1 MREID
6 NNSINSLNFKG
17 IQKTSNEGVVNSEI
31 QSVPIEI
38 EMKEIKDLANMPAAS
53 LGKSQ
58 IASDSIESDMK
69 FLEKNP
75 QLAQEL
81 TAAIDRYA
89 DSHSEE
95 DTLKMIEKMH
105 QEFVTKK

>member
-6 NNSINSLNFKG
+6 NKLNSVNFKG
-17 IQKTSNEGVVNSEI
+17 IQKPSVEEVTTPEVAPASNAET
-31 QSVPIEI
+31 
-38 EMKEIKDLANMPAAS
+38 KEIKDLANMPAAA

-58 IASDSIESDMK
+58 IASDSIENDMK

-75 QLAQEL
+75 KLAQEINK
-81 TAAIDRYA
+81 AIDNYA
-89 DSHSEE
+89 ETHGEE

-105 QEFVTKK
+105 QEFVAKK

>member
-6 NNSINSLNFKG
+6 NNKMNSVNFKG
-17 IQKTSNEGVVNSEI
+17 IQKPVLEEPVAESAPA
-31 QSVPIEI
+31 VPAET
-38 EMKEIKDLANMPAAS
+38 KEISDLSAMPAAA

-58 IASDSIESDMK
+58 VSSDSLENDMK

-75 QLAQEL
+75 KLAEEL
-81 TAAIDRYA
+81 NKAIDKYA
-89 DSHSEE
+89 EEHSEE

-105 QEFVTKK
+105 QEFVVKK

>member
-6 NNSINSLNFKG
+6 NNNINSLNFKG
-17 IQKTSNEGVVNSEI
+17 IQKPAADGATTEETLAPSEN
-31 QSVPIEI
+31 
-38 EMKEIKDLANMPAAS
+38 KEIKDLASMPAAT

-58 IASDSIESDMK
+58 ISTDSIENDMK

-75 QLAQEL
+75 KLAEEL
-81 TAAIDRYA
+81 NKAIDNYA
-89 DSHSEE
+89 KNHSEE

-105 QEFVTKK
+105 QEFVAKK

>member
-6 NNSINSLNFKG
+6 NKNINSVNFKG
-17 IQKTSNEGVVNSEI
+17 IQKPAIEGVSAEETSTPVEA
-31 QSVPIEI
+31 
-38 EMKEIKDLANMPAAS
+38 KEIKDLASMPAAT

-58 IASDSIESDMK
+58 ISADSIESDMK

-75 QLAQEL
+75 KLAQEL
-81 TAAIDRYA
+81 NKAIDNYA
-89 DSHSEE
+89 ANHSEE

-105 QEFVTKK
+105 QEFVAKK